1 MRVKE
6 VIKRQGFTLEDIA
19 KAMKTSRSAV
29 SQIVNG
35 NPTVGKLEE
44 IAKIIGVSRGEFF
57 LDEMPK
63 QEGSAFACPHCG
75 HSVSLGLL
83 PTGVSVSVGIKSD
96 EESA

>member
-6 VIKRQGFTLEDIA
+6 VIKKQGFTLEEVA
-19 KAMKTSRSAV
+19 KAMNSTRSAV

-63 QEGSAFACPHCG
+63 QDGSSFVCPHCG
-75 HSVSLGLL
+75 HGVSLGLI
-83 PTGVSVSVGIKSD
+83 PVEVKG
-96 EESA
+96 EQQQ

>member
-6 VIKRQGFTLEDIA
+6 VIKKQGFTLEDIA
-19 KAMKTSRSAV
+19 REMKTSRSAV

-57 LDEMPK
+57 LDEMPR
-63 QEGSAFACPHCG
+63 QEGGGFTCPHCG
-75 HSVSLGLL
+75 QSISLGLI
-83 PTGVSVSVGIKSD
+83 PGGK
-96 EESA
+96 